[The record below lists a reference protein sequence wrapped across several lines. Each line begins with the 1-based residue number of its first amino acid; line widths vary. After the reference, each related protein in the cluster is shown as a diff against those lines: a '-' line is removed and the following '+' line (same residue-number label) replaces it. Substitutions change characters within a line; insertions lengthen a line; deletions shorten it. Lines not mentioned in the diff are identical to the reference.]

1 VAIERGVAG
10 VVPYAALGS
19 GRPVVI
25 CTGLWHTTGVQSHS
39 LVRGAIGPMREL
51 RPGHRFIVLNRRAGL
66 PTGVSIGDIA
76 AEYAHAIREHLGERV
91 DVMGNSTGGSIAQQ
105 LAADHPETVRRL
117 VLIST
122 ACRLGPAG
130 LASQAR
136 IAAAL
141 REGRERDAFAEMAE
155 DLAPRGLRTVAR
167 GVGRVVARRA
177 IPDSQTQADLAATLE
192 AEDTF
197 DLAKCANPIQAPTL
211 IVAGGRDRFYS
222 RELFEETASLIPN
235 SRLELV
241 PRRGHVTVATDR
253 NVRATV
259 AGFLRA
265 P

>member
-1 VAIERGVAG
+1 VAIERGLAG
-10 VVPYAALGS
+10 VVPYAAVGS

-25 CTGLWHTTGVQSHS
+25 CTGLWHTTGVRSGS
-39 LVRGAIGPMREL
+39 LIRGAMGPMRAL
-51 RPGHRFIVLNRRAGL
+51 RPGHRLIIFNRRPGL
-66 PTGVSIGDIA
+66 PTGVSISDIA
-76 AEYAHAIREHLGERV
+76 AEYAHAIGEHFGARV

-105 LAADHPETVRRL
+105 LAADHPATVRRL

-122 ACRLGPAG
+122 ACRLSRAG
-130 LASQAR
+130 LDSQAR

-141 REGRERDAFAEMAE
+141 REGRKRDAFAEMAE
-155 DLAPRGLRTVAR
+155 DVAPRGLRRVAR
-167 GVGRVVARRA
+167 GAGRAVAGRA
-177 IPDSQTQADLAATLE
+177 IPDAQTQADLAATLE

-235 SRLELV
+235 SRLV
-241 PRRGHVTVATDR
+241 MFPRRGHVTVATDR
-253 NVRATV
+253 QVRATIAEFV
-259 AGFLRA
+259 RA